1 MQRMSPNEIDF
12 EDLNKISTKIS
23 LNEDSEL
30 ILSNLI
36 RSARG
41 N

>member
-12 EDLNKISTKIS
+12 EDLNKFSTKIS
-23 LNEDSEL
+23 SNEGLEL